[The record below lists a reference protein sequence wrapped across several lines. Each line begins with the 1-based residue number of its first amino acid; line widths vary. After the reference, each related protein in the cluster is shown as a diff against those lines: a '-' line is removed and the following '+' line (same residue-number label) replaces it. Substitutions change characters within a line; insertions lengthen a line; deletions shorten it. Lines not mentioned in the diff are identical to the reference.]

1 MQKDNSL
8 IEKAADT
15 LRQRLNVSD
24 VSCPDLVY
32 LLENQVNKLIPNFT
46 LKRVFDEELP
56 EDVEADANTESGE
69 LRISERIW
77 QQLKNGC
84 VRARFTVAHELGH
97 FFLNHKGTLRRD
109 KQKRRQDPATI
120 VQENEA
126 NIFAGYFLSPTKLA
140 QECNGAQE
148 LSEKFQISNSA
159 AEIRLE
165 TLSADIRRKK
175 GIKRPLP
182 AGVIDFMNEQEKR
195 GLHYFRHLPEDDREK

>member
-1 MQKDNSL
+1 MQKDNSV

-15 LRQRLNVSD
+15 LRRRLNVSD
-24 VSCPDLVY
+24 VNCPDLVC
-32 LLENQVNKLIPNFT
+32 LLENQVNKIIPNFT

-56 EDVEADANTESGE
+56 EDVEADANTDNGE

-97 FFLNHKGTLRRD
+97 FFLNHKGKLRRD

-126 NIFAGYFLSPTKLA
+126 NIFASYFLSPTLLA
-140 QECNGAQE
+140 KECKSAQE
-148 LSEKFQISNSA
+148 LSNRFQISNQA

-165 TLSADIRRKK
+165 TLSADIRRIE
-175 GIKRPLP
+175 GRQRPLP

-195 GLHYFRHLPEDDREK
+195 GLHYFKHLPDNDRT